1 VVLHVTLKLNQ
12 ILGLVHF
19 LKHTHL
25 VHLGIMVPSTV
36 RCLYCRK
43 KIGPLRRLR
52 DQRFCCASHR
62 EKLNSKSARAIRE
75 AEELCALD
83 EIHSGTWRVVT
94 ELKREDQEER
104 KANLSATI
112 FVAAAIALLLVALSQ
127 IPGGGTGPKAES
139 SRDNSPQVSSHSF
152 GQVLDKL
159 VQSKG
164 TSHLREDFH
173 AGLNNWEGLMP
184 GGSDWTKQG
193 NVVRPTSLRI
203 WKPSESLSNYQME
216 FMGQIERKSM
226 DWAFRAADTK
236 NYYATK
242 LVITRPGPLPNAGLV
257 RFVVLDGRERERV
270 ELPLPLTLERGVDY
284 RVRVNVQGTRF
295 LTSVNGQLVSSWS
308 DDRISRG
315 GVGFFSDGGESA
327 LLKWVSVSERD
338 SFLAKVAA
346 HFSLITFPAGA
357 MAAVQ

>member
-1 VVLHVTLKLNQ
+1 MRNLNP
-12 ILGLVHF
+12 ILDLVHF
-19 LKHTHL
+19 HKHTQL

-36 RCLYCRK
+36 RCSYCRR

-52 DQRFCCASHR
+52 DREFCCADHR
-62 EKLNSKSARAIRE
+62 RKFHSGSARALRE
-75 AEELCALD
+75 AEQLFGPD
-83 EIHSGTWRVVT
+83 ETHSTTWRVVT
-94 ELKREDQEER
+94 EVKREDQEER
-104 KANLSATI
+104 KASLGAG
-112 FVAAAIALLLVALSQ
+112 LLVAASIVLLLLGLSR
-127 IPGGGTGPKAES
+127 IHDNVPAPKGAS
-139 SRDNSPQVSSHSF
+139 SLPDNPPEVSSNGF
-152 GQVLDKL
+152 GQALNNL
-159 VQSKG
+159 VQNRGS
-164 TSHLREDFH
+164 SNIRDDFH
-173 AGLNNWEGLMP
+173 SGLSNWEGQTS
-184 GGSDWTKQG
+184 GGSDWVSRDG
-193 NVVRPTSLRI
+193 EIRPSSLRI

-226 DWAFRAADTK
+226 DWAFRATDTK

-315 GVGFFSDGGESA
+315 GVGFFSDDGEAA

-338 SFLAKVAA
+338 SFLAKIAS
-346 HFSLITFPAGA
+346 HFSLIVFPAQ
-357 MAAVQ
+357 MLPRIQ